1 MKKFKLTKDQ
11 FIEGQVITKGSI
23 LVITKKTKSI
33 KEGRTMTIDIDVN
46 DENSKIFVDLLYKAT
61 EKYGLSVK
69 IDTMRGPGGGMPQVY
84 LTGDVDKLRDFY
96 VNVYQEGYGD
106 PSEFDELYL

>member
-1 MKKFKLTKDQ
+1 MKKIKLSMDRL
-11 FIEGQVITKGSI
+11 IEGQVIPKGSI
-23 LVITKKTKSI
+23 LVINRKTKSI
-33 KEGRTMTIDIDVN
+33 KEGRVMTIDIDVN
-46 DENSKIFVDLLYKAT
+46 DESPKIFVDLLYNAT

-106 PSEFDELYL
+106 PSEFDEFYL